1 MGVRLPRGHDESLQQ
16 RRQGGRPTWSSWGR
30 CLENSGTGVLGPDD
44 SAAVG
49 TATVGSYDPNN
60 WGLYD
65 MHGNVLEWCLDWYA
79 DRLSGGAEP
88 VGPASAPGGDARVY
102 RGGNIQYPW
111 NQCASGV
118 RFCNS
123 PDSYR
128 GSYGFRLC
136 LPLKETGCARSVR
149 ARRHR

>member
-16 RRQGGRPTWSSWGR
+16 RRQGEAPTWSSWGAASKSSGNGR
-30 CLENSGTGVLGPDD
+30 AGTGRLGGRRHGD
-44 SAAVG
+44 G
-49 TATVGSYDPNN
+49 RLYDPNN

-111 NQCASGV
+111 NQCASGSV
-118 RFCNS
+118 SAIARTAIAAPTAS
-123 PDSYR
+123 A
-128 GSYGFRLC
+128 
-136 LPLKETGCARSVR
+136 CACP
-149 ARRHR
+149 